1 MNEPILDRV
10 TFDSLSL
17 KYQEVIVNPSVWQI
31 TDYLLGQP
39 SIDLVICE
47 SHVKFDLTQHTFIDK
62 FTLSTVIS
70 VACFIEVG
78 EQ

>member
-47 SHVKFDLTQHTFIDK
+47 SHVKFDLTQHTFNDK
-62 FTLSTVIS
+62 FNLSTVITLH
-70 VACFIEVG
+70 ALLK
-78 EQ
+78 